1 MARGI
6 ALLMLVT
13 GVAMR
18 AQDLAGLYVL
28 RGAHEVGSE
37 LLLKPDGRFEYMLAY
52 GAADYSAKGSWKRQE
67 GAVVLNTQAPDLPAF
82 RMVKGESSKDEFA
95 RVWVK
100 AANGQPVPHIRVA
113 VKSDDGVKESK
124 TSNEGAALFP
134 RSGQVRE
141 VRFSVPVYGLEA
153 GPFRLDPAQ
162 NEYHFEINGES
173 ITTVRFKEEKL
184 LIDGKD
190 LLLRYWGGDRP
201 MRYERQ

>member
-1 MARGI
+1 M
-6 ALLMLVT
+6 LLPV
-13 GVAMR
+13 VAMR
-18 AQDLAGLYVL
+18 AQDLAGHYVL

-52 GAADYSAKGSWKRQE
+52 GAADYSARGSWKRQE
-67 GAVVLNTQAPDLPAF
+67 GVVVLNTQAPVLPPF
-82 RMVKGESSKDEFA
+82 RMVKGESNKEEFS

-113 VKSDDGVKESK
+113 VKAEDDVKESK

-134 RSGQVRE
+134 RSERARE
-141 VRFSVPVYGLEA
+141 VMFSVPVYGLEA

-162 NEYHFEINGES
+162 NEYYFEINGEA
-173 ITTVRFKEEKL
+173 ITTVRFKDEKMV
-184 LIDGKD
+184 IDGKD
-190 LLLRYWGGDRP
+190 LILRYWGGDRP